1 MLFSSNT
8 QEAIKVLV
16 KKLQEYG
23 GEFMVAESG
32 SAATQRKLADTLS
45 KLLSPGGLKDIPTQ
59 DELDEIQ
66 KAYEDV
72 LVRFAEKTEEL
83 TNQLSLNSEKGTLDT
98 ERQSIQDQGVIIASD
113 IYSDPEKI
121 QALVRKGE
129 SYIDGNF
136 FKSFIGK
143 KSIKKARKALNTD
156 SENIEDLISN
166 LASYS

>member
-83 TNQLSLNSEKGTLDT
+83 TNQLSLNSEGTLDT
-98 ERQSIQDQGVIIASD
+98 ERQSIQDQGVVIASD
-113 IYSDPEKI
+113 ISSDPEKI

-136 FKSFIGK
+136 LNPLLVNKRLK
-143 KSIKKARKALNTD
+143 K
-156 SENIEDLISN
+156 
-166 LASYS
+166 LAH